1 MYCIVLCFKLFEGIC
16 LPQTK
21 IARTIYINNDQVEA
35 LKRLSD
41 KTKVPQAVYVREALD
56 MLLDKYSEQLKL
68 EFKDSFKER
77 AIQKDLGF

>member
-1 MYCIVLCFKLFEGIC
+1 LS
-16 LPQTK
+16 QTK
-21 IARTIYINNDQVEA
+21 VARTIYINSDQVDA

-56 MLLDKYSEQLKL
+56 MLLDKYSEQLKF

-77 AIQKDLGF
+77 ALLKDFSI

>member
-1 MYCIVLCFKLFEGIC
+1 MYCIVLCFKLLREAF
-16 LPQTK
+16 LANTK
-21 IARTIYINNDQVEA
+21 VARTIYINSDQVEA
-35 LKRLSD
+35 LKKLSD
-41 KTKVPQAVYVREALD
+41 RTKVPQAVYVREALD

>member
-1 MYCIVLCFKLFEGIC
+1 MYCIVLCFKLFEGVG
-16 LPQTK
+16 LSQTK
-21 IARTIYINNDQVEA
+21 VARTIYINSDQVEA
-35 LKRLSD
+35 LKKLSD
-41 KTKVPQAVYVREALD
+41 RTKVPQAVYVREALD

>member
-1 MYCIVLCFKLFEGIC
+1 MRGIC
-16 LPQTK
+16 LSQTK
-21 IARTIYINNDQVEA
+21 VARTIYINNDQVEA
-35 LKRLSD
+35 LKKLSD
-41 KTKVPQAVYVREALD
+41 RTKVPQAVYVREALD

>member
-1 MYCIVLCFKLFEGIC
+1 MYCIVLCFKLLREVF
-16 LPQTK
+16 LANTK
-21 IARTIYINNDQVEA
+21 VARTIYINSDQVEA
-35 LKRLSD
+35 LKKLSD
-41 KTKVPQAVYVREALD
+41 RTKVPQAVYVREALD

>member
-1 MYCIVLCFKLFEGIC
+1 LS
-16 LPQTK
+16 QTK
-21 IARTIYINNDQVEA
+21 VARTIYINSDQVDA

-56 MLLDKYSEQLKL
+56 MLLDKYSEQLKF

-77 AIQKDLGF
+77 ALLKDFGI

>member
-1 MYCIVLCFKLFEGIC
+1 
-16 LPQTK
+16 
-21 IARTIYINNDQVEA
+21 
-35 LKRLSD
+35 
-41 KTKVPQAVYVREALD
+41 VREALD